1 MWSSLMTRLVVV
13 SNRVPALDQGTA
25 AGGLAVGVA
34 AALEATGGLWFGWS
48 GETAAEP
55 SGEVAFRKTDAFTLA
70 TFILSEADYEGFY
83 EGLANRA
90 LWPLCHNRLDLT
102 AFNPEDYAAYRRVN
116 RLFAEKL
123 HPLLAPGDIIWI
135 HDYHLFLL
143 GHELRQMGVAAPL
156 GFFLHIPFPPPEVF
170 LAVPW
175 YQELTDGLCTFDL
188 LGFQTRRD
196 VRNFTR
202 FVTEES
208 GAEQVASGRL
218 SVSGHELSLAAY
230 PIGIDVDDFAGKIAS
245 PRNARL
251 IKRLSQRL
259 GDRIWIVGV
268 DRLDY
273 TKGIAQRFRA
283 FEMFLERNPSHRGR
297 VSFLQIAAP
306 SREGVPEY
314 MEMRSELETIC
325 GHINGRYTELDWVP
339 LIYINKSFG
348 HGRLTALYRLS
359 RVGLVTPLRDGMNM
373 VAKEYVAAQQPE
385 DPGVLL
391 LSRFSGAAEEMDG
404 AVIVNPY
411 DVDGMAEA
419 LRMAV
424 EMPLAERTQRWT
436 RSMDKLRQNT
446 IHHWGQRF
454 VNDLRAVRP
463 ARQTTEVADH

>member
-1 MWSSLMTRLVVV
+1 MSRLVVV
-13 SNRVPALDQGTA
+13 SNRVPALDREAA

-48 GETAAEP
+48 GQTAAEP
-55 SGEVAFRKTDAFTLA
+55 SGDVEVRKMGAFTLA
-70 TFILSEADYEGFY
+70 TFDLSEADYEGFY
-83 EGLANRA
+83 ENLANRA
-90 LWPLCHNRLDLT
+90 LWPLFHNRLDLT
-102 AFNPEDYAAYRRVN
+102 TFHAEDYEAYRRVN

-123 HPLLAPGDIIWI
+123 HPLLTPDDIIWI

-175 YQELTDGLCTFDL
+175 HQELTDGLCTFDL

-196 VRNFTR
+196 ARNFTC
-202 FVTEES
+202 FATEEA
-208 GAEQVASGRL
+208 GAEQVSNGHLRIRGHRL
-218 SVSGHELSLAAY
+218 KVAAY

-245 PRNARL
+245 ARHGRL
-251 IKRLSQRL
+251 IKRLAQRL
-259 GDRIWIVGV
+259 GDRTWIVGV

-283 FEMFLERNPSHRGR
+283 FETFLERNPPHRGR
-297 VSFLQIAAP
+297 ISFLQIAAP
-306 SREGVPEY
+306 SRENVPEY
-314 MEMRSELETIC
+314 MDMRSELETIS
-325 GHINGRYTELDWVP
+325 GRINGRYTELDWVP

-359 RVGLVTPLRDGMNM
+359 RVGFVTPLRDGMNM
-373 VAKEYVAAQQPE
+373 VAKEYVAAQHPE

-404 AVIVNPY
+404 ALIVNPY

-424 EMPLAERTQRWT
+424 EMPLAERIERWA

-446 IHHWGQRF
+446 IHQWGQRF
-454 VNDLRAVRP
+454 VNNLRAVES
-463 ARQTTEVADH
+463 ASQATMAAGN